1 MKLTGKTDLENNLE
15 VLLLLELFNS
25 FSTTDFYSYTKL
37 KLTLF
42 ATLFQGKIVIIYYR
56 STLYSIEF

>member
-1 MKLTGKTDLENNLE
+1 MKLIGKTDLENNLE

-42 ATLFQGKIVIIYYR
+42 ATLFQGKTVIIYYR

>member
-42 ATLFQGKIVIIYYR
+42 ATLFQGKTVIIYNR

>member
-42 ATLFQGKIVIIYYR
+42 ATLFQGKTVIIYYR